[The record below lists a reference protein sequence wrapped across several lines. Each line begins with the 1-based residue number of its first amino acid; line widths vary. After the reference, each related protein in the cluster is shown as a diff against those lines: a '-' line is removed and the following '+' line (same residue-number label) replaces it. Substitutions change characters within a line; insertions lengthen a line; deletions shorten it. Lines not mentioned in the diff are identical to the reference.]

1 MGLGRI
7 KITRDLAFD
16 YGERLFLSV
25 LCGGIVLR
33 LLPTLADNPMNL
45 LLVVS
50 ETAAVVMIVLRRPA
64 QQTDLSAYAVLVA
77 LAGTAGGLLVRP
89 GGDPLVAGW
98 IAGLMMVTGILFNI
112 SAKVSLN
119 RSFGMT
125 AANRGVKRQGPYR
138 LMRHPM
144 YVGYAITQLG
154 FLLMNPTLWNLS
166 VYAIAWTAQLLRIG
180 AEERVL
186 NNDPEYR
193 AYAGAVRYR
202 LVPGLY

>member
-1 MGLGRI
+1 
-7 KITRDLAFD
+7 
-16 YGERLFLSV
+16 
-25 LCGGIVLR
+25 
-33 LLPTLADNPMNL
+33 
-45 LLVVS
+45 
-50 ETAAVVMIVLRRPA
+50 MIVLRRPA

-98 IAGLMMVTGILFNI
+98 IAGLMMLTGILFNI

-138 LMRHPM
+138 FMRHPM

-154 FLLMNPTLWNLS
+154 FLLMNPTLWNLA
-166 VYAIAWTAQLLRIG
+166 VYAMAWTAQLLRIG

-186 NNDPEYR
+186 SHDPEYR